1 MKVDDTPSGL
11 SASKAVV
18 SADGN
23 MAITVSSHMISG
35 ILFYG
40 GLGWLLSRWFGNESL
55 FIAGGVILGAAFSTY
70 LVIIRLRQMPA
81 PDQRVFTDTRG
92 GR

>member
-11 SASKAVV
+11 GASKAVV

-35 ILFYG
+35 ILVYG

-55 FIAGGVILGAAFSTY
+55 FIAGGVLLGAAFSTY
-70 LVIIRLRQMPA
+70 LVIIRLRQMPE
-81 PDQRVFTDTRG
+81 PDQRVLTDTRG

>member
-11 SASKAVV
+11 GASKAVV

-35 ILFYG
+35 ILVYG

-55 FIAGGVILGAAFSTY
+55 FIAGGVLLGAAFSTY

-81 PDQRVFTDTRG
+81 PDQRVLTDTRG